1 MLRHCYLWQHH
12 LQSQAFSRQVRLHG
26 AWGSKLEDVVH
37 AWCWMSGPCAASSTS
52 LQSFF
57 LTIGRSPDLQRGL
70 ALQCITATRQA
81 RSPAV
86 TPTSSRAGT
95 CVQAGSTLPPTRQ
108 SSKRAGIP
116 NQQGSRLQKQYAAQ
130 PQQRLILQG
139 RKRDISPPQAASSTT
154 SDSAGSSARQ
164 AQATT
169 TQTQE
174 PGIKAR
180 ANAPSGR
187 QQQTSQ
193 AARSGDEQEVPGN
206 EPGTVCTS

>member
-1 MLRHCYLWQHH
+1 
-12 LQSQAFSRQVRLHG
+12 
-26 AWGSKLEDVVH
+26 
-37 AWCWMSGPCAASSTS
+37 MSGLCAASSTS

-57 LTIGRSPDLQRGL
+57 LTVGRSSDLQRGL

-86 TPTSSRAGT
+86 TPMSSRA
-95 CVQAGSTLPPTRQ
+95 ATLPPPRQ